1 VVEVTV
7 STTAAL
13 TIPLWGDLVAVGVGS
28 LQGAMFASGFR
39 DRRLDLLGIAIIGV
53 ATGIGGGL
61 LRDLL
66 LNVTPV
72 ALQSNWYL
80 PATVVSAL
88 VGMLLVRL
96 FRRLDPLITFLDAL
110 TIGLF
115 GAIGASKAISL
126 GLPEVPAIFVGVV
139 AAVGGSILR
148 DVLLNLPIALM
159 HVGSLYAVAAGAGTV
174 ALIVL
179 IDLGVPLTVAAIV
192 CVVVTLVIRL
202 LAVRFG
208 WSLPEQRELGRLPR
222 VRWPRLAARPPEAH
236 VDERTDTGAIPRYR
250 IDKPD
255 ATDADGS
262 L

>member
-1 VVEVTV
+1 M
-7 STTAAL
+7 TTAAL
-13 TIPLWGDLVAVGVGS
+13 SIPLWGDLVAVGVGS

-39 DRRLDLLGIAIIGV
+39 DRRIDLLGVAIIGV

-66 LNVTPV
+66 LNVNPV

-80 PATVVSAL
+80 IATVVSAL
-88 VGMLLVRL
+88 AGMLLVRL
-96 FRRLDPLITFLDAL
+96 FRRLDPIITFLDAL

-115 GAIGASKAISL
+115 GAIGATKALSL
-126 GLPEVPAIFVGVV
+126 GLPEVPAVFVGVV
-139 AAVGGSILR
+139 SAVGGSILR

-174 ALIVL
+174 VLVVLVDLAVPPSIAAL
-179 IDLGVPLTVAAIV
+179 V

-208 WSLPEQRELGRLPR
+208 WSLPEQRELGRIQPPR
-222 VRWPRLAARPPEAH
+222 WMAFGRRPSAQRTL
-236 VDERTDTGAIPRYR
+236 DRTDTGAIPRYR
-250 IDKPD
+250 IEKPHYP
-255 ATDADGS
+255 AD
-262 L
+262 